1 MLFRIETEKDLRSQ
15 SVVIIFAHKPPP
27 PQLDLIYTTMHLLP
41 HKSWNPY
48 SQKNIDKVRK
58 DEREH
63 EKKTLEEKKRKL
75 GYVRKYSDFAI
86 YFRA

>member
-1 MLFRIETEKDLRSQ
+1 
-15 SVVIIFAHKPPP
+15 
-27 PQLDLIYTTMHLLP
+27 MHLLP

-63 EKKTLEEKKRKL
+63 AEKVHEEKKRKL
-75 GYVRKYSDFAI
+75 AYVSNYATHVYIYLVSVLSDTDYCLPIFI
-86 YFRA
+86 FLL

>member
-1 MLFRIETEKDLRSQ
+1 
-15 SVVIIFAHKPPP
+15 
-27 PQLDLIYTTMHLLP
+27 MHLLP

-63 EKKTLEEKKRKL
+63 EQKEREEKKRKL
-75 GYVRKYSDFAI
+75 GYVRKYKHTNIEFNQLEVLQFICNLENIIRIILLIWIWILRNKKRVMSD
-86 YFRA
+86 

>member
-1 MLFRIETEKDLRSQ
+1 
-15 SVVIIFAHKPPP
+15 
-27 PQLDLIYTTMHLLP
+27 MHLLP

-63 EKKTLEEKKRKL
+63 EQKEREEKKRKL
-75 GYVRKYSDFAI
+75 GYVRKYRHIKIQIDDWNA
-86 YFRA
+86 